1 MSFGHKKLDVYRG
14 SLKYVSWVYELVDR
28 LNGKHRH
35 ARDQLLRA
43 SQSVPLN
50 IAEGNG
56 KFSAADRN
64 RFFGIARGSA
74 LECAAIQDVLFVG
87 KAITEEEYQYGEN
100 LLLRIVSMLSK
111 MTKKSWSVNEENAS
125 YGNEIDHDNDHD
137 HDNDEDL

>member
-1 MSFGHKKLDVYRG
+1 MSFGHKKLDVYRI
-14 SLKYVSWVYELVDR
+14 SIEYVSMAYELFEK
-28 LNGKHRH
+28 LNGKKRH

-43 SQSVPLN
+43 SQSIPLN

-56 KFSAADRN
+56 KFSEADRN

-87 KAITEEEYQYGEN
+87 KAITKEEYQYGEK

-111 MTKKSWSVNEENAS
+111 MTKNSWSINEEMAYYD
-125 YGNEIDHDNDHD
+125 YGIDNDNDHD
-137 HDNDEDL
+137 YDHECIA